1 MISVSKH
8 QDLAG
13 SPGDEVLFVRSV
25 MSRNLLRTAH
35 PVRGR
40 HSHTKVSGV
49 IVGNFENRVSLLSAV
64 SRRREATAGN
74 TAAFAGYQKIEEF
87 CFVGVVFTP
96 RKYQNQLTDIYFR
109 S

>member
-40 HSHTKVSGV
+40 R
-49 IVGNFENRVSLLSAV
+49 EMAER
-64 SRRREATAGN
+64 RRREATAGN

-109 S
+109 SYFFGSYPIKVLPYL